1 MEGGPKSDH
10 PGQDGDLSFIP
21 MPTTTDSYI
30 VADESS
36 TPFRGVFCFGVSRS
50 ILSRF
55 QLSGVGSAPSS
66 GITSSA
72 NEFLSKRGLGW
83 LLELDEAEEEN
94 NQSILYVATIL
105 FAANNVYLSS
115 GLIDS

>member
-30 VADESS
+30 ATDESS
-36 TPFRGVFCFGVSRS
+36 TPFRGVFCFWCLVQSS
-50 ILSRF
+50 HDF
-55 QLSGVGSAPSS
+55 NSGVGSAPSS

-72 NEFLSKRGLGW
+72 NDFLSKRGLGW

-105 FAANNVYLSS
+105 FTADCFIL
-115 GLIDS
+115 LP